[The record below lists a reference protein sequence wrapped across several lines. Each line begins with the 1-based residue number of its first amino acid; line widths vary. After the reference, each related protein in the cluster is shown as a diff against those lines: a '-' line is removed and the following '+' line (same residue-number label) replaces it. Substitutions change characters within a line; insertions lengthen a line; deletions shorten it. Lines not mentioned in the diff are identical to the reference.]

1 MDKQNFY
8 SIQVEHFL
16 ESEIRIG
23 DFIFLLYKNMFI
35 LYKHWS
41 ENL

>member
-8 SIQVEHFL
+8 SIQVEDFL

-23 DFIFLLYKNMFI
+23 DFIYVYI
-35 LYKHWS
+35 I
-41 ENL
+41 

>member
-23 DFIFLLYKNMFI
+23 DFIYVYI
-35 LYKHWS
+35 I
-41 ENL
+41 